1 MFEVLT
7 IVGARPQF
15 IKAAAFS
22 RFLAGDG
29 YRERIHETLVHTGQ
43 HYDDNMSAVFFR
55 EMRIPEPD
63 VNLNIGSGSH
73 GAMTGRMLEGIEKL
87 VLERKPD
94 ALLVYGDT
102 NSTLAGALA
111 ASKLHV
117 PVAHVEAGLRSFM
130 MAMPEEQNR
139 RMADILSSWLFCPT
153 QTAINNLRNE
163 GVLHS
168 ELGPSPD
175 NKVVVQSGDIMLD
188 ASSFYRSLI
197 QGTGSAVLPA
207 LPDSF
212 CLLTIH
218 RAENTDDP
226 ARIAS
231 IVRAVNDRSDVPVVF
246 PVHPRTRK
254 ILSQQGLAFAAHVRM
269 LDPVGYFDMLRLE
282 DACSFVMTDSGGV
295 QKEAYFF
302 GKPCITLRDSTEWVE
317 LVDAGWNR
325 IVGADEDRIRAAMGS
340 LKVPGDHPELYGDG
354 NTARV
359 IADTLLAKGETA
371 R

>member
-1 MFEVLT
+1 MLEVLT

-29 YRERIHETLVHTGQ
+29 YHERIHETLVHTGQ

-94 ALLVYGDT
+94 VLLVYGDT

-117 PVAHVEAGLRSFM
+117 RVAHVEAGLRSFM

-153 QTAINNLRNE
+153 DTAIRNLGNE
-163 GVLHS
+163 GIVHS
-168 ELGPSPD
+168 GQAASPD
-175 NKVVVQSGDIMLD
+175 SKVVVQSGDIMLD
-188 ASSFYRSLI
+188 ASNFYRDLVR
-197 QGTGSAVLPA
+197 GTESAVLPR
-207 LPDSF
+207 LPDNF
-212 CLLTIH
+212 YLLTIH

-226 ARIAS
+226 ARLAA
-231 IVRAVNDRSDVPVVF
+231 IVKAVNARSDVQGVF

-254 ILSQQGLAFAAHVRM
+254 ILRQQGLEFGPHVQ
-269 LDPVGYFDMLRLE
+269 LIDPVGYFDMLRLE

-302 GKPCITLRDSTEWVE
+302 GKPCMTLRDSTEWVE

-325 IVGADEDRIRAAMGS
+325 IVGADEQKIAAAIGH
-340 LKVPGDHPELYGDG
+340 LVVPGEHPPLYGSG
-354 NTARV
+354 NTAKV
-359 IADTLLAKGETA
+359 IADTLLSEEIN
-371 R
+371 